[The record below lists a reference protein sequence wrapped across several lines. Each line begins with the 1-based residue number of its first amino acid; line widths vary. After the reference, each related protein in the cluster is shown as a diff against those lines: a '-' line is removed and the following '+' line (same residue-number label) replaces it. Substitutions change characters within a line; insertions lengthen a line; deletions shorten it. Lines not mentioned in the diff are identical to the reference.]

1 MTIYSPEQQK
11 ESGLYG
17 TKKFFMLCYH
27 DAGQVDDD
35 VAKIQDYAW
44 LEREEV
50 VNRIKEQ
57 DGEDMSKL
65 YHYMLQT

>member
-1 MTIYSPEQQK
+1 
-11 ESGLYG
+11 
-17 TKKFFMLCYH
+17 MLCYH
-27 DAGQVDDD
+27 DAGQLDDD
-35 VAKIQDYAW
+35 VAKIHDYAW

-50 VNRIKEQ
+50 VSRIKEQ